1 MKKGYQSL
9 VMLLLVLAITSCTK
23 DEREGDV
30 LSKTPPPFPQVQNFD
45 FNNDQV
51 GDFNSYYSLWTW
63 DGNNVSGDMI
73 IGELIP
79 SDQNTIL
86 FKQNTPSLFLQYNDV
101 IKADMSEPYMWK
113 NDRISLVS
121 ISTTPQYFWSKYW
134 KASASSKQNDYYLGV
149 KIGNGAE
156 KLIGWLK
163 VQVDTTSGAV
173 TIKDR
178 AFTNK
183 DFIVVGK

>member
-1 MKKGYQSL
+1 
-9 VMLLLVLAITSCTK
+9 
-23 DEREGDV
+23 
-30 LSKTPPPFPQVQNFD
+30 
-45 FNNDQV
+45 
-51 GDFNSYYSLWTW
+51 
-63 DGNNVSGDMI
+63 
-73 IGELIP
+73 
-79 SDQNTIL
+79 
-86 FKQNTPSLFLQYNDV
+86 
-101 IKADMSEPYMWK
+101 MWK